1 MLSLVTSPMSPMLP
15 LVTLASCVLTSQA
28 LSLTQVSVPPF
39 GLGGDKVD
47 LGCEYDTQV
56 FGTNV
61 CSELFRLLLVSKA
74 SFECDCNISMYRVIR
89 CIVSSGT
96 RAD

>member
-1 MLSLVTSPMSPMLP
+1 MSPLSSLM
-15 LVTLASCVLTSQA
+15 VTLASCVLTSEG

-56 FGTNV
+56 CKPIFALTFLGFA
-61 CSELFRLLLVSKA
+61 L
-74 SFECDCNISMYRVIR
+74 
-89 CIVSSGT
+89 
-96 RAD
+96 

>member
-1 MLSLVTSPMSPMLP
+1 MLPLVTSPMSPMLP
-15 LVTLASCVLTSQA
+15 LVTLASCVLTSEA

-39 GLGGDKVD
+39 GLGGDKAD

-56 FGTNV
+56 FGTLNF
-61 CSELFRLLLVSKA
+61 LGLLLASKA
-74 SFECDCNISMYRVIR
+74 TFVCDCNISISMYRVIR
-89 CIVSSGT
+89 CIVLSGT